1 MGCEHN
7 FPEFQG
13 FISKNPW
20 TVGAIFV
27 KLKGLFAKWWVE
39 NMFPESLGVHMK
51 NSCIAG
57 TVFGKFKSFFC
68 KTTDICPIWTV
79 DWADPMAGRG
89 PRRGHSPLPP
99 YWPGILVNHLNAS
112 KYGMLCGYF
121 KATTSWEIF
130 NIRGWIIWYVNYLV
144 MEWIQKGGLQ
154 QLEDSIWPK

>member
-79 DWADPMAGRG
+79 DWADPMARRG

-112 KYGMLCGYF
+112 NTECCVVISKQQLAERYSIFVVGSFDML
-121 KATTSWEIF
+121 
-130 NIRGWIIWYVNYLV
+130 IIWWWNEYRKVDCN
-144 MEWIQKGGLQ
+144 
-154 QLEDSIWPK
+154 S